1 MRILISNDDGIHAEG
16 ITELRKTL
24 EELAEIYVVAPD
36 RERSACG
43 HKITMHRPLR
53 VKEITYGP
61 RSRGWSVDGTP
72 ADCVKLALE
81 ALLPEPPDLVVSG
94 INYGPNLGT
103 DVLYS
108 GTVSAAIEGSINSIP
123 SIAVSLASYE
133 YRDFSHACRLMK
145 KLVQNSAKEIPP
157 GTLLNINLP
166 PGPPLGTRVTRL
178 GNRRYV
184 NVFDRRIDP
193 RGRVYYWMAG
203 EPLDIDQDD
212 PGTDVGAV
220 MEGFASITPIH
231 FDLTDYKMMDQLN
244 GLISKLES
252 FSAPVPDGVQK
263 PPQVVPADDSK
274 RRQQ

>member
-133 YRDFSHACRLMK
+133 YRDFSHALSSSTGGSLAPSLRMI
-145 KLVQNSAKEIPP
+145 A
-157 GTLLNINLP
+157 
-166 PGPPLGTRVTRL
+166 
-178 GNRRYV
+178 
-184 NVFDRRIDP
+184 
-193 RGRVYYWMAG
+193 AA
-203 EPLDIDQDD
+203 
-212 PGTDVGAV
+212 GTDP
-220 MEGFASITPIH
+220 S
-231 FDLTDYKMMDQLN
+231 
-244 GLISKLES
+244 
-252 FSAPVPDGVQK
+252 
-263 PPQVVPADDSK
+263 
-274 RRQQ
+274 R